1 MLKTFLKFVLPSML
15 AFAFSGVYAI
25 VDGFFVGR
33 NIGDAGL
40 AAINIAYPI
49 TALIQAVGTGIG
61 MGGAIY
67 FSINKGRQDEKRA
80 SGYAGNTMVYLLFAC
95 ILLTIFLAC
104 VHYPA
109 LELFGAEGEI
119 LTLANEYIRV
129 IIVGTTFQLLSTGLV
144 PLLRNHGKAI
154 FAMGCMVAGF
164 VTNIV
169 LDYLFIA
176 VLPFGMAGAAWATII
191 GQAVTMV
198 PCLLVLFSKKYRL
211 PREAFKPQFGILK
224 EIISTGISP
233 FGLTLS
239 PNIVL
244 LIMNKTAMLYG
255 GTLVVASYAV
265 ISYVSCV
272 VQLLLQGV
280 GDGSQPLLSRYIGE
294 KNVKS
299 AGTVCKMAYILA
311 AVVALL
317 CGGVMIALRYV
328 IPPFFG
334 ASPQVTEAAAEALPV
349 FAAGFLFIAFLRVT
363 TSYFYASG
371 KNRFAYI
378 LVYGEPAL
386 LFLLLTFV
394 FPRFWGLTGVWISV
408 PVTQMLLSGIG
419 FYCLKRKGNKPDNVP
434 DMVLQKN
441 FDK

>member
-40 AAINIAYPI
+40 AAINIAYPM

-191 GQAVTMV
+191 GQAVTMI

-211 PREAFKPQFGILK
+211 PREAFKPQFGMLK

-334 ASPQVTEAAAEALPV
+334 ASLQVTEAAAEALPV

-394 FPRFWGLTGVWISV
+394 FPRFWGLRGVWISV
-408 PVTQMLLSGIG
+408 PVTQMLLSVIG
-419 FYCLKRKGNKPDNVP
+419 FYCLKRKEIKPDNVP

>member
-40 AAINIAYPI
+40 AAINIAYPM

-129 IIVGTTFQLLSTGLV
+129 IIVGATFQLLSTGLV

-211 PREAFKPQFGILK
+211 PREAFKPQFGMLK

-294 KNVKS
+294 KNIKS

-334 ASPQVTEAAAEALPV
+334 ASLQVTEAAAEALPV

-408 PVTQMLLSGIG
+408 PVTQMLLSVIG
-419 FYCLKRKGNKPDNVP
+419 FYCLKRKGIKPDNVP

>member
-40 AAINIAYPI
+40 AAINIAYPM

-129 IIVGTTFQLLSTGLV
+129 IIVGATFQLLSTGLV

-211 PREAFKPQFGILK
+211 PREAFKPQFGMLK

-334 ASPQVTEAAAEALPV
+334 ASLQVTEAAAEALPV

-408 PVTQMLLSGIG
+408 PVTQMLLSVIG
-419 FYCLKRKGNKPDNVP
+419 FYCLKRKGIKPDNVP